1 MGKQTYNLN
10 DKSYSANPSDKKTA
24 KEDMDRMMKEFLA
37 KGGKVQKIPAGER
50 TPDGKL
56 KKKERR

>member
-37 KGGKVQKIPAGER
+37 KGGKVQKIPAG
-50 TPDGKL
+50 
-56 KKKERR
+56 